1 MKKYIHDF
9 QIIANRRVNE
19 EYFVLS
25 LSGNRQLPEIKPGQF
40 VQVRVDNAPNTFLRR
55 PFSVYDVDYKKNIL
69 YLLIQIV
76 GEGTRILSE
85 LKKGEI
91 LNLIYP
97 LGNSFS
103 LPDGEK
109 ALLIG
114 GGVGVAPLML
124 LARWLKEQKKEPVF
138 LFGFRN
144 SGLLVDID
152 LFTGFGKV
160 HIATDDGS
168 TGEKGLVTQHSF
180 LRKVTG
186 DISMVYTCGPDV
198 MMKAVALWA
207 EKKDI
212 PCEASLENTMACGFG
227 ACLCCAQETVHGIL
241 HVCTDGP
248 VFNTKELIWQI

>member
-25 LSGNRQLPEIKPGQF
+25 LSGKQKLPEIKPGQF
-40 VQVRVDNAPNTFLRR
+40 VQVRVDNTQNTFLRR

-69 YLLIQIV
+69 YLLIQII
-76 GEGTRILSE
+76 GEGTRVLSE

-91 LNLIYP
+91 LNLVYP

-124 LARWLKEQKKEPVF
+124 LGRWLKQQKKEPVF

-144 SGLLVDID
+144 FGLLVDID
-152 LFTGFGKV
+152 LFNRFGKV
-160 HIATDDGS
+160 YFATDDGS
-168 TGEKGLVTQHSF
+168 AGEKGVVTQHSF
-180 LRKVTG
+180 LSNVSG
-186 DISMVYTCGPDV
+186 NISMVYTCGPKV

-207 EKKDI
+207 ENNNI
-212 PCEASLENTMACGFG
+212 SCEASLETNMACGIG
-227 ACLCCAQETVHGIL
+227 ACLCCAQETIHGIS

-248 VFNTKELIWQI
+248 IFNSKELVW

>member
-1 MKKYIHDF
+1 MGKFIHDF

-19 EYFVLS
+19 GYFVLS
-25 LSGNRQLPEIKPGQF
+25 LSGKQQLPEIKPGQF

-55 PFSVYDVDYKKNIL
+55 PISVYNVDYDKNIL

-76 GEGTRILSE
+76 GEGTRVLAE
-85 LKKGEI
+85 LKSGEI
-91 LNLIYP
+91 LNLVYP

-103 LPDGEK
+103 LPDGKK

-114 GGVGVAPLML
+114 GGVGIAPFML
-124 LARWLKEQKKEPVF
+124 LGQWLKQQQIEPVF

-144 SGLLVDID
+144 SGLIVDID
-152 LFTGFGKV
+152 LFSRFGKV
-160 HIATDDGS
+160 YIATDDGS
-168 TGEKGLVTQHSF
+168 AGEKGVVTQHSF

-186 DISMVYTCGPDV
+186 DISMVYTCGPEV

-212 PCEASLENTMACGFG
+212 PCEASLETYMACGIG
-227 ACLCCAQETVHGIL
+227 ACLCCAQETVHGIS

-248 VFNTKELIWQI
+248 VFNSKELTW

>member
-1 MKKYIHDF
+1 MKKFIHDF
-9 QIIANRRVNE
+9 QIISNRRINK

-25 LSGNRQLPEIKPGQF
+25 LASENQIPEIKPGQF

-55 PFSVYDVDYKKNIL
+55 PISVYDVDYERNIL

-76 GEGTRILSE
+76 GEGTMILSK
-85 LKKGEI
+85 LKSGEI
-91 LNLIYP
+91 LNLVYP

-114 GGVGVAPLML
+114 GGVGVAPLL
-124 LARWLKEQKKEPVF
+124 LLGRWLKEQNKEPVF

-152 LFTGFGKV
+152 LFNRFGKV
-160 HIATDDGS
+160 YIATDDGS
-168 TGEKGLVTQHSF
+168 TGEKGVVTQHSF
-180 LRKVTG
+180 LRNVSG
-186 DISMVYTCGPDV
+186 DIGMVYTCGPEV

-207 EKKDI
+207 ENNDI
-212 PCEASLENTMACGFG
+212 HCEASLETYMACGIG
-227 ACLCCAQETVHGIL
+227 ACLCCAQETVHGIS

-248 VFNTKELIWQI
+248 VFNSKELVW

>member
-1 MKKYIHDF
+1 MKKYVHDF
-9 QIIANRRVNE
+9 QTITNRRVNE

-25 LSGNRQLPEIKPGQF
+25 LSGKQQLPEIKPGQF
-40 VQVRVDNAPNTFLRR
+40 VQVKVNNSPNTFLRR

-69 YLLIQIV
+69 YLLIQKI
-76 GEGTRILSE
+76 GEGTKVLSE
-85 LKKGEI
+85 LKIGEI
-91 LNLIYP
+91 LNLVYP

-103 LPDGEK
+103 LPDGKK

-114 GGVGVAPLML
+114 GGVGVAPLFM
-124 LARWLKEQKKEPVF
+124 LARWLKKHKIEPVF

-168 TGEKGLVTQHSF
+168 AGEKGVVTQHSF
-180 LRKVTG
+180 LHNVPG
-186 DISMVYTCGPDV
+186 DISMVYTCGPEV
-198 MMKAVALWA
+198 MMKAIALWA
-207 EKKDI
+207 ENNDI
-212 PCEASLENTMACGFG
+212 PCEVSLETYMACGIG
-227 ACLCCAQETVHGIL
+227 ACLCCAQETVHGIS

-248 VFNTKELIWQI
+248 VFNSKELVW

>member
-9 QIIANRRVNE
+9 TIIENRRVNE

-25 LSGNRQLPEIKPGQF
+25 LSGKSLAEIEPGQF

-55 PFSVYDVDYKKNIL
+55 PFSVYDVDYEKNIL

-76 GEGTRILSE
+76 GEGTRVLSG
-85 LKKGEI
+85 LKNEEK
-91 LNLIYP
+91 LNLVYP

-103 LPDGEK
+103 IPEGEK

-124 LARWLKEQKKEPVF
+124 LGRWLKDQKKEPVF

-144 SGLLVDID
+144 SGLIVDID
-152 LFTGFGKV
+152 LFNRFGKV
-160 HIATDDGS
+160 YIATDDGS
-168 TGEKGLVTQHSF
+168 AGEKGVVTQHSF
-180 LRKVTG
+180 LREVSG
-186 DISMVYTCGPDV
+186 DISVVYTCGPEI

-207 EKKDI
+207 ENNGI
-212 PCEASLENTMACGFG
+212 PCEASLETYMACGIG
-227 ACLCCAQETVHGIL
+227 ACLCCAQETVHGIS

-248 VFNTKELIWQI
+248 VFNSKELVW

>member
-9 QIIANRRVNE
+9 QIITNRRVNRD
-19 EYFVLS
+19 YFVLS
-25 LSGNRQLPEIKPGQF
+25 LSGKQSLAEIKPGQF

-69 YLLIQIV
+69 YSLMQIV

-85 LKKGEI
+85 LKNGEI
-91 LNLIYP
+91 LNLVYP

-103 LPDGEK
+103 LPDSEK

-114 GGVGVAPLML
+114 GGIGVAPLML
-124 LARWLKEQKKEPVF
+124 LGRWLKEQKKEPVF
-138 LFGFRN
+138 LFGFRS

-152 LFTGFGKV
+152 LFNRFGKV

-168 TGEKGLVTQHSF
+168 SGEKGVVTQHSF

-198 MMKAVALWA
+198 MMKAVALWSDKNNI
-207 EKKDI
+207 E
-212 PCEASLENTMACGFG
+212 CETSLENTMACGFG
-227 ACLCCAQETVHGIL
+227 ACLCCTRKTIHGNLNI
-241 HVCTDGP
+241 CTDGP
-248 VFNTKELIWQI
+248 VFNSKELVW

>member
-1 MKKYIHDF
+1 MKKYVHDF
-9 QIIANRRVNE
+9 QTITNRRVNE

-25 LSGNRQLPEIKPGQF
+25 LSGKQQLPEIKPGQF
-40 VQVRVDNAPNTFLRR
+40 VQVKVNNSPNTFLRR

-69 YLLIQIV
+69 YLLIQKI
-76 GEGTRILSE
+76 GEGTKVLSE
-85 LKKGEI
+85 LKIGEI
-91 LNLIYP
+91 LNLVYP

-103 LPDGEK
+103 LPDGKK

-114 GGVGVAPLML
+114 GGVGVAPLFM
-124 LARWLKEQKKEPVF
+124 LARWLKKHKIEPVF

-168 TGEKGLVTQHSF
+168 TGEKGVVTQHSF
-180 LRKVTG
+180 LHNVPG
-186 DISMVYTCGPDV
+186 DISMVYTCGPEV

-207 EKKDI
+207 ENNDI
-212 PCEASLENTMACGFG
+212 PCEVSLETYMACGIG
-227 ACLCCAQETVHGIL
+227 ACLCCAQETVHGIS

-248 VFNTKELIWQI
+248 VFNSKELVW

>member
-1 MKKYIHDF
+1 MKKYITDF
-9 QIIANRRVNE
+9 QVIANRRVNK

-25 LSGNRQLPEIKPGQF
+25 LSGQQQLPEIKPGQF

-55 PFSVYDVDYKKNIL
+55 PFSVYDVDYEKNIL

-85 LKKGEI
+85 LKNEEK
-91 LNLIYP
+91 LNLVYP
-97 LGNSFS
+97 LGNTFS
-103 LPDGEK
+103 LPDEKK

-124 LARWLKEQKKEPVF
+124 LGRWLKQQQIEPVF

-144 SGLLVDID
+144 SGLIVDID
-152 LFTGFGKV
+152 LFNRFGKV
-160 HIATDDGS
+160 IIATDDGS
-168 TGEKGLVTQHSF
+168 AGEKGVVTQHSF
-180 LRKVTG
+180 LSNVSG
-186 DISMVYTCGPDV
+186 DISMVYTCGPGV

-207 EKKDI
+207 ENNEI
-212 PCEASLENTMACGFG
+212 PCEASLETYMACGIG
-227 ACLCCAQETVHGIL
+227 ACLCCAQETVHGIS

-248 VFNTKELIWQI
+248 VFNSKELVW